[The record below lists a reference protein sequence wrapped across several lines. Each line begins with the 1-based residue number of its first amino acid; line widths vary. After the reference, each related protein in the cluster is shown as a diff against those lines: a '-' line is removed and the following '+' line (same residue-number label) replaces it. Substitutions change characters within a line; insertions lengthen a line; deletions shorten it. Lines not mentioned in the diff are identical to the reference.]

1 MTAEGLLD
9 PRMRRP
15 GARPP
20 AARRTARVLLV
31 DDEAIVRF
39 GLRQLF
45 ASDPELAVVGEAS
58 TARDALAL
66 ADRCPPDL
74 VVLDVELGRDG
85 AGIDLARRLL
95 ERHSRVLVLTGS
107 RNRDLMMQAVRLG
120 VHGFLRK
127 TADTAEVVAAV
138 RALLRGEGVFDAGTM
153 AAGVLQCDEPRG
165 PGLTERENQVLR
177 LLAVGMSNREIGAR
191 LVISEA
197 TVKFHVRNLRDKLE
211 VRRRTEIVH
220 TATRQG
226 IV

>member
-1 MTAEGLLD
+1 VTAEGLLD
-9 PRMRRP
+9 PRTRRP

-20 AARRTARVLLV
+20 TVRRTARVLLV

-45 ASDPELAVVGEAS
+45 ATDPELAVVGEAA

-95 ERHSRVLVLTGS
+95 ERQSRVLVLTGS

-138 RALLRGEGVFDAGTM
+138 RSLLRGEGVFDAGTM
-153 AAGVLQCDEPRG
+153 AAGVLQSDEPRG
-165 PGLTERENQVLR
+165 PGLTERENQVLK
-177 LLAVGMSNREIGAR
+177 LLAVGMSNREIGDQ

>member
-45 ASDPELAVVGEAS
+45 ATDPELAVVGEAA

-74 VVLDVELGRDG
+74 VVLDVELGATARASTSL
-85 AGIDLARRLL
+85 AGC
-95 ERHSRVLVLTGS
+95 SS
-107 RNRDLMMQAVRLG
+107 
-120 VHGFLRK
+120 
-127 TADTAEVVAAV
+127 
-138 RALLRGEGVFDAGTM
+138 
-153 AAGVLQCDEPRG
+153 
-165 PGLTERENQVLR
+165 
-177 LLAVGMSNREIGAR
+177 
-191 LVISEA
+191 A
-197 TVKFHVRNLRDKLE
+197 TPVSSC
-211 VRRRTEIVH
+211 
-220 TATRQG
+220 
-226 IV
+226 

>member
-1 MTAEGLLD
+1 MTADALLD
-9 PRMRRP
+9 RGPTDRP
-15 GARPP
+15 TT
-20 AARRTARVLLV
+20 RRTARLLIV
-31 DDEAIVRF
+31 DPAAIVRF

-45 ASDPELAVVGEAS
+45 AADPEVAVVGEA
-58 TARDALAL
+58 AAPRDALAL

-74 VVLDVELGRDG
+74 VVLDVDLGPDG

-95 ERHSRVLVLTGS
+95 DQRARVLVFTGS
-107 RNRDLMMQAVRLG
+107 NDRDLMLRAVRLG

-127 TADTAEVVAAV
+127 AAETSEVRAAV
-138 RALLRGEGVFDAGTM
+138 HALLRGEGVFATT
-153 AAGVLQCDEPRG
+153 AAADVPRV
-165 PGLTERENQVLR
+165 PLLTERENQVLR
-177 LLAVGMSNREIGAR
+177 LLAVGMSNREIGDR

-211 VRRRTEIVH
+211 VRRRTQIVH

>member
-1 MTAEGLLD
+1 MTADGLLD
-9 PRMRRP
+9 KPTRRP

-31 DDEAIVRF
+31 DGAAIVRF

-45 ASDPELAVVGEAS
+45 AADPELIVIGEAA
-58 TARDALAL
+58 TPRDALAL
-66 ADRCPPDL
+66 ADRCLPDL

-95 ERHSRVLVLTGS
+95 ERRTRVLVLTGS

-127 TADTAEVVAAV
+127 TADTAEVAAAV

-153 AAGVLQCDEPRG
+153 TVDVLRGDEPRG
-165 PGLTERENQVLR
+165 HGLTERENQVLK
-177 LLAVGMSNREIGAR
+177 LLAVGMSNREIGDR